1 MNDRT
6 YRDFVDIVHAQTGI
20 ALGDA
25 KRELAHAR
33 LARRVR
39 ALGLPDYE
47 SYVGL
52 LRIGDPEELA
62 SLPTIISTNVTSFF
76 RERHHFE
83 ELAARL
89 RARLDAGQLR
99 YRFWSAGCSNG
110 AEPVSMALTIAQV
123 FAGRADVDWRILAT
137 DIDPKMVAFARE
149 GCYPLQQLESVPEQT
164 LRLGMQKHGDFAR
177 LRPELARRIVYKELN
192 LFHEWRMRGPLDA
205 IFCRNVLIYF
215 GDEDKSS
222 LIGRFAGLQ
231 RSADM
236 LAIGHSE
243 SVVGMGAHYRPIGK
257 TFHERI

>member
-47 SYVGL
+47 SYVGM
-52 LRIGDPEELA
+52 LRSGDPEELA
-62 SLPTIISTNVTSFF
+62 SLPTVISTNVTSFF

-89 RARLDAGQLR
+89 RARLEAGQAR
-99 YRFWSAGCSNG
+99 FRFWSAGCSNG
-110 AEPVSMALTIAQV
+110 AEPVSMAMTIGKV
-123 FAGRADVDWRILAT
+123 FAGRPDVDWLILAT
-137 DIDPKMVAFARE
+137 DIDPKMVAFANE
-149 GCYPLQQLESVPEQT
+149 GRYPLQQLESVPAEM
-164 LRLGMQKHGDFAR
+164 LRFGMQKHGDHAR
-177 LRPELARRIVYKELN
+177 LRPELAKRIVYNELN

-222 LIGRFAGLQ
+222 LIERFAGLQ

-243 SVVGMGAHYRPIGK
+243 SVLGMGTHYRPIGK
-257 TFHERI
+257 TFHERL